1 MHFSEI
7 LCLSVVSCYL
17 WLVQS
22 CRLNQIFWTG
32 RWILNKYQSYK
43 NQMFRFNRGR
53 LNQLR
58 NLLAIGEALGCL
70 SSDDFLNFS
79 GSPSQGVLQVSCSVS
94 FSVFSWGTV
103 SHSLYPSPPY
113 DDVIL
118 IENNCLPRR
127 DCPLRLFEHNTHL
140 V

>member
-1 MHFSEI
+1 MFCVFARFFHEAA
-7 LCLSVVSCYL
+7 
-17 WLVQS
+17 WLVQF

-32 RWILNKYQSYK
+32 LWILNKYQPYK

-70 SSDDFLNFS
+70 SSVDFLNFS
-79 GSPSQGVLQVSCSVS
+79 GSPRQDVLQVPCSVK
-94 FSVFSWGTV
+94 FSVLPGYGVVFS
-103 SHSLYPSPPY
+103 LNPPAAH
-113 DDVIL
+113 DNVVL
-118 IENNCLPRR
+118 IENDSLPRR
-127 DCPLRLFEHNTHL
+127 DCPLRLFEYNTYL